1 MLIFDTM
8 RFPVK
13 FYSNKKQYLRFITGY
28 FKKLIRLCIL
38 LTLNTLLIQLLINS
52 SLIPIII
59 NLFMKNILT
68 FLFFVTFFISNAQD
82 KINFTYDPFT
92 GSQLTR
98 ELCLNCPPITGK
110 QAKEIKEIEAL
121 INEDLEKFSPED
133 VISYYPNPVKEEL
146 YLKWELIDENFVKSI
161 QVIGINGQVLKT
173 YQNKKEINFQN
184 IAFQDLPAGVYIVS
198 LAYNNGDQKT
208 IKIIKQ

>member
-1 MLIFDTM
+1 MKT
-8 RFPVK
+8 
-13 FYSNKKQYLRFITGY
+13 
-28 FKKLIRLCIL
+28 IL
-38 LTLNTLLIQLLINS
+38 
-52 SLIPIII
+52 SLF
-59 NLFMKNILT
+59 LFM
-68 FLFFVTFFISNAQD
+68 TFFMSQAQS
-82 KINFTYDPFT
+82 KLKFTYDTFT
-92 GSQLTR
+92 GNQLIR
-98 ELCLNCPPITGK
+98 ELCLMCPPASGK
-110 QAKEIKEIEAL
+110 PAKEIKEIEAL
-121 INEDLEKFSPED
+121 TNEDLEKFSPED